1 MDLSNRLD
9 EGNRKTVRIKEKK
22 VRDSQVSRIAGY
34 WWPGRTWTGLDQSLV
49 KLGV

>member
-1 MDLSNRLD
+1 MDSTKEIEKVKATLRT
-9 EGNRKTVRIKEKK
+9 EEKK

-34 WWPGRTWTGLDQSLV
+34 WWPGRTWTRLDRSLV

>member
-1 MDLSNRLD
+1 MDSTKEIEKVKATL
-9 EGNRKTVRIKEKK
+9 RIEEKN

-34 WWPGRTWTGLDQSLV
+34 WWPGRTWTGPDRSLV